1 MPTKISVELLP
12 RSREQLLADAAIV
25 AQYPE
30 VTHINVP
37 DQEKFTLRSL
47 DAVEDLRE
55 AYGERFIYVPH
66 LPALRMPEDPRLDM
80 RDLWLVVQGDPPTS
94 MRPCQSSTSRELIR
108 FCAMF
113 SPMAAAID
121 QYRGMA
127 ADEIAY
133 VKEKISLGAKIFFTQ
148 PFFSLRSL
156 EAWET
161 ILAPLSIEVF
171 YGVSPVTTEK
181 SKAYWEKMNRVI
193 FPPDF
198 SLEFDAQIDFA
209 RNMIAWARLHG
220 RSVYLMPIRVNL
232 KEYLDGVFR

>member
-1 MPTKISVELLP
+1 MPPKISVELLP
-12 RSREQLLADAAIV
+12 RSREHLLAEAAIV

-47 DAVEDLRE
+47 DAVEDLRQVY
-55 AYGERFIYVPH
+55 AERFIYVPH
-66 LPALRMPEDPRLDM
+66 LPALRLPEDPRLDM

-127 ADEIAY
+127 ADELAY

-161 ILAPLSIEVF
+161 ALLPLAVDVF

-198 SLEFDAQIDFA
+198 SPEWDAQIDFA
-209 RNMIAWARLHG
+209 RSVIAWAKSHE
-220 RSVYLMPIRVNL
+220 RSVYLMPIKVPL
-232 KEYLDGVFR
+232 QPYLDGIFR